1 MNRTITL
8 IGSFLALAL
17 VTLSGLLTI
26 SSVQA
31 VELPVLK
38 ITKINDKVYSAIGE
52 TLPPS
57 YQNWGHNN
65 NLSFVISNDGV
76 LVVNGGA
83 NTALAKSLHNEIKKL
98 TKQPVKWVVNEN
110 SQGHAALGNGYWASL
125 GVDIIAHES
134 AVKDFSESGHTAL
147 KRMLGINKER
157 GKGTSVAVPNHSFK
171 DTKDIQLG
179 DIKVQLI
186 RFGEA
191 HSVGDISV
199 WLPDEKIV
207 IAGDIAFHERLLAVF
222 PETVT
227 EAWLESLDK
236 MFALKPEVIIPGH
249 GHPTDVATIKKYT
262 YDYIAYLRSEVEKLL
277 DEDIGLEEA
286 YKIDQSAYSHM
297 DTFNELATKNA
308 GRVYQEMEMNSF

>member
-1 MNRTITL
+1 MKQP
-8 IGSFLALAL
+8 IGFASSFFVLVLTVFLSFLATNDVKAE
-17 VTLSGLLTI
+17 
-26 SSVQA
+26 
-31 VELPVLK
+31 ELPKLK
-38 ITKINDKVYSAIGE
+38 ITKINDKIYSAIGE

-57 YQNWGHNN
+57 YENWGHNN
-65 NLSFVISNDGV
+65 NLSFIISNDGV
-76 LVVNGGA
+76 MVVNGGA
-83 NTALAKSLHNEIKKL
+83 NSALAKSLHNEIKKL

-110 SQGHAALGNGYWASL
+110 SQGHAALGNGYWADL
-125 GVDIIAHES
+125 GVDIIAHDS
-134 AVKDFSESGHTAL
+134 AVKDFEESGHSSL
-147 KRMLGINKER
+147 ERMLRINKER
-157 GKGTSVAVPNHSFK
+157 GKGTKVAVPNHGFK

-199 WLPDEKIV
+199 WLPDEKVV

-236 MFALKPEVIIPGH
+236 MFALKPDVIIPGH

-277 DEDIGLEEA
+277 DDDIGLEEA

-297 DTFNELATKNA
+297 DTFKELATKNA